1 MSEDEVF
8 RLLHMLSL
16 FVFLAGVGATMLPL
30 YRSWNSDDIGA
41 QVHAIQEAGRNQAG
55 VLLPGIILTGISG
68 IFWALRSDHLDP
80 IETGWLFT
88 VEVIYLVALFICLP
102 AMAASLR
109 RARFLAI
116 QSQKTGE
123 ISDEL
128 RETIADRGPIVFG
141 TLMLLQIIVITALA
155 VTKPY

>member
-1 MSEDEVF
+1 MSEDEAF

-16 FVFLAGVGATMLPL
+16 FVFLAGAGATMLPL
-30 YRSWNSDDIGA
+30 YRSWHSDDIGA

-55 VLLPGIILTGISG
+55 VLLPGIILAGISG
-68 IFWALRSDHLDP
+68 IFWALRSDHFDP
-80 IETGWLFT
+80 IATGWLLT
-88 VEVIYLVALFICLP
+88 VEVLYLVALFICLP

-109 RARFLAI
+109 RARFLALH
-116 QSQKTGE
+116 SQKTGE

-128 RETIADRGPIVFG
+128 RETIADRGPLVFG
-141 TLMLLQIIVITALA
+141 TLMLLLIVLMTALA

>member
-30 YRSWNSDDIGA
+30 YRSWHSDDLGA

-68 IFWALRSDHLDP
+68 IFWALRSDHFDP

-109 RARFLAI
+109 RARFLAL
-116 QSQKTGE
+116 QAQKSGE

-128 RETIADRGPIVFG
+128 RETIADRGPLVFG
-141 TLMLLQIIVITALA
+141 TLMLLLIVLMTALA

>member
-1 MSEDEVF
+1 VYEDEAF

-16 FVFLAGVGATMLPL
+16 FVFLAGAGATMLPL
-30 YRSWNSDDIGA
+30 YRSWHSDDIGA

-68 IFWALRSDHLDP
+68 IFWALRSDHFDP
-80 IETGWLFT
+80 IETGWLLT
-88 VEVIYLVALFICLP
+88 VEVLYLVALFICLP

-109 RARFLAI
+109 RARFLALH
-116 QSQKTGE
+116 SQKTGE

-128 RETIADRGPIVFG
+128 RETIADRGPLVFG
-141 TLMLLQIIVITALA
+141 TLMLLLIVLMTALA